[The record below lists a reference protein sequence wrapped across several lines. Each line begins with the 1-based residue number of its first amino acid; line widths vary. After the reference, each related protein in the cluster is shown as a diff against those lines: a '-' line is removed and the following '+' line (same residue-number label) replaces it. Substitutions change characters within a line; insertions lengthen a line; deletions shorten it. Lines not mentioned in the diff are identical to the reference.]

1 MPKFILLIF
10 LVFISYGLKA
20 QTFEMGGGIGGAG
33 YMGDLN
39 MLNPLKVSGP
49 SGSLFIKYNFDGYW
63 SLKAAFTIG
72 SISAA
77 DSTSS
82 FAQLKERNLSFT
94 TTLYEPSILVE
105 FNFFNYVPQLGR
117 NVWTPYMFAGFAA
130 VAYYP
135 TTVYDGVKYDLRG
148 LHTEGEKKVYST
160 FARAIPYGAGLKYNF
175 AGSFTLGAEIGY
187 RNPNTDYLDDVSTTY
202 VGVTRFPVNS
212 VAAALQDR
220 SIQITPQS
228 ALGIAGKQRGNS
240 SSYDQYLMALI
251 TLSWHFTT
259 YRCPANMDSDFIRAY

>member
-187 RNPNTDYLDDVSTTY
+187 RNPNTDYLDDVSGYYVFSGHNTLQQQLSDPSGEKTGIYIGSPGVQRGSLNTTDTY
-202 VGVTRFPVNS
+202 FFT
-212 VAAALQDR
+212 
-220 SIQITPQS
+220 QITIS
-228 ALGIAGKQRGNS
+228 
-240 SSYDQYLMALI
+240 
-251 TLSWHFTT
+251 FT
-259 YRCPANMDSDFIRAY
+259 FISTKCYFHN

>member
-20 QTFEMGGGIGGAG
+20 QTFEMGGSIGGAG

-187 RNPNTDYLDDVSTTY
+187 RNPNTDYLDDVSGYYVFSGHNTLQQQLSDPSGEKTGIYIGSPGVQRGSLNTTDTY
-202 VGVTRFPVNS
+202 FFT
-212 VAAALQDR
+212 
-220 SIQITPQS
+220 QITIS
-228 ALGIAGKQRGNS
+228 
-240 SSYDQYLMALI
+240 
-251 TLSWHFTT
+251 FT
-259 YRCPANMDSDFIRAY
+259 FISTKCYFHN